1 MQRRTSASIEAK
13 YTSSLKSIV
22 VLLLALIH
30 CGQGAKFVQSA
41 ELWDM
46 MQATQPHQQQCHALQ
61 PEDMATDDKLVL
73 APIIFQG
80 KKNFF
85 QILWKSRLGRP
96 KTIKHLPKCVRFT
109 NFEQF

>member
-13 YTSSLKSIV
+13 YTTYSLKSIV

-46 MQATQPHQQQCHALQ
+46 MQATQPQQQQCHALQ

-80 KKNFF
+80 KEEFF
-85 QILWKSRLGRP
+85 IICGKVGVNSWLLF
-96 KTIKHLPKCVRFT
+96 RF
-109 NFEQF
+109 